1 MKCKTKMRISTLMLL
16 PALLLGSLTHLWA
29 QAEKVAALKQS
40 IAENQKKLMQFTW
53 METTII
59 SMKGEEKSRTQKE
72 CHYGPDGKVMKQPLS
87 APPPQQAARGLKG
100 KAIAKKKEEISD
112 YMKQAVALV
121 QQYVPPD
128 SQRIQALKDAGKISF
143 TPGPGGLRMD
153 FSDYLKAGDVLS
165 ISVNSANN
173 SIAKVAIKSYL
184 DSPSDAVNLD
194 VTYDSLPDG
203 TNHPSQTV
211 LQAPA
216 KNIEVVVKNEYYRK

>member
-1 MKCKTKMRISTLMLL
+1 MKNKTNIRISPLLLL
-16 PALLLGSLTHLWA
+16 PALLLGPLTQLWA

-40 IAENQKKLMQFTW
+40 IAENQKKLTQFTW

-59 SMKGEEKSRTQKE
+59 SMKGEEKSRAQKQ
-72 CHYGPDGKVMKQPLS
+72 CSYGPDGKVVKQPLS
-87 APPPQQAARGLKG
+87 APPAQQSARGLKG
-100 KAIAKKKEEISD
+100 KVIAKKKEEISD

-128 SQRIQALKDAGKISF
+128 PQRIQALKDAGKISF
-143 TPGPGGLRMD
+143 TPGAGGLRMD